1 MVNTKLALIT
11 CHEPHVQLQCLPQ
24 RVQCSSIA
32 SPQDLAD
39 LLNMVLRYTSCKA
52 NTSML
57 GTYNGRWAR
66 AHLTPSGGSQW
77 RAAHERHRTRLPTTT
92 CLLHGYKDLN
102 DKGPAILWMCQAGK
116 CGNLQDKG
124 MITTS
129 NLASLHWL
137 TMWVKFS
144 CGQATASKA

>member
-1 MVNTKLALIT
+1 MKLALIT
-11 CHEPHVQLQCLPQ
+11 CHEPHVQQQGLPQ
-24 RVQCSSIA
+24 RVQCKSIA
-32 SPQDLAD
+32 SPHDLAD
-39 LLNMVLRYTSCKA
+39 RLNMVLRYTSCKA

-57 GTYNGRWAR
+57 GTYNRRWAR
-66 AHLTPSGGSQW
+66 ARLTPAGGSHW
-77 RAAHERHRTRLPTTT
+77 RAAHERHCTRLLTTI
-92 CLLHGYKDLN
+92 CLHGYKDLN

-124 MITTS
+124 MTTTS

-144 CGQATASKA
+144 SGLQATASKA